1 MQEIQ
6 VAHSAYEYIRDGGL
20 AASMAF
26 FIFAGWKG
34 WWVWGTVLT
43 RERFMLE
50 AQRDQL
56 MRERDSWQRLALG
69 ATLTAEKAVDH
80 AASIQKTA

>member
-6 VAHSAYEYIRDGGL
+6 AAHGVYEYVRDGGL
-20 AASMAF
+20 IAALSF

-34 WWVWGTVLT
+34 VWVWGTVLT

-56 MRERDSWQRLALG
+56 MRERDAWQRLALQ
-69 ATLTAEKAVDH
+69 ATVIADKAVDH
-80 AASIQKTA
+80 AAIAQKTG